1 MIRATPN
8 DRRVAMNRRR
18 VIETMGKTV
27 MKGSAGKMVERNELP
42 PMQTRHCKVD
52 EAGQLVA
59 ITIVPPPPPPPEPP
73 KPSASILLIRKA
85 KELSDAGKSLP
96 LIACEM
102 GKDEAWV
109 HASLLIAN
117 KLPEKAHQ
125 AISDGKFS
133 RTAALQ
139 LLLANKEKINAIIDG
154 ALQIA
159 EVEGKL

>member
-1 MIRATPN
+1 MIKATLEERRA
-8 DRRVAMNRRR
+8 AMRRRR
-18 VIETMGKTV
+18 VIGSLTTMGRTV
-27 MKGSAGKMVERNELP
+27 MKGSAGKIVERDDLP
-42 PMQTRHCKVD
+42 PAPVP
-52 EAGQLVA
+52 V
-59 ITIVPPPPPPPEPP
+59 VPPVVETPPEAK

-96 LIACEM
+96 SIACEM

-117 KLPEKAHQ
+117 KLPEKAQQ

-139 LLLANKEKINAIIDG
+139 LLLATKEKLDAIIDG
-154 ALQIA
+154 ALLIA